1 MSRIGKKPI
10 PVPANTQVTVADGRI
25 TVKGA
30 KGRLERQIPPM
41 VDFSIGD
48 DAIEVTIPDENRK
61 TRAMQGLARS
71 LVANMVIG
79 VTEGFERVLEING
92 IGYRAEV
99 SGQKLTL
106 NLGFSNP
113 INYELPAGI
122 SAEMRIPTGEVTA
135 HFVSPAILSLDEAG
149 TLGLKTVG
157 EDGRVAFHPVDVVRA
172 ETDGVWLT
180 GLPETARIITRG
192 QGFVRAGDA
201 VDAHPAREA
210 PAQ

>member
-10 PVPANTQVTVADGRI
+10 PVPAGAQVTVADGVI

-30 KGRLERQIPPM
+30 KGKLERPIPPM

-48 DAIEVTIPDENRK
+48 GAVEVTIPDESRK

-71 LVANMVIG
+71 LVANMVVG
-79 VTEGFERVLEING
+79 VSEGFERVLEISG

-113 INYELPAGI
+113 INYELPAG
-122 SAEMRIPTGEVTA
+122 VTA
-135 HFVSPAILSLDEAG
+135 AVEKNTVVKLSGIDKEQVGQTAAIIRGFRPPEPYKGKGVKYADEYVQRKAG
-149 TLGLKTVG
+149 KTG
-157 EDGRVAFHPVDVVRA
+157 
-172 ETDGVWLT
+172 TK
-180 GLPETARIITRG
+180 
-192 QGFVRAGDA
+192 
-201 VDAHPAREA
+201 
-210 PAQ
+210 